1 MMSFARPLFVRS
13 ILSAAFSSCL
23 LFTLPITSQAAVPQ
37 KWKLDVPKTNVDFK
51 VAYLGSGTV
60 KGQFHKVDGNI
71 NYDIKN
77 PTRTTINFTVDTNSV
92 DTGRGLRD
100 RFLRRKE
107 LLNSAQYPT
116 MTFVSKKVSMINA
129 KEANVTG
136 NFTVLGQTK
145 PLTVKV
151 TLANVENDPI
161 TKKPTLKF
169 RATGLIDRYTYGVTA
184 FPKIVGNMI
193 PLDITGHLI
202 AAS

>member
-1 MMSFARPLFVRS
+1 MNIPAPSLLKIV
-13 ILSAAFSSCL
+13 LSTCL
-23 LFTLPITSQAAVPQ
+23 LLSLPVASMAATPQ

-51 VAYLGSGTV
+51 VAYLGNGTV
-60 KGQFHKVDGNI
+60 KGQFHKVNGVI
-71 NYDIKN
+71 NYDINN

-107 LLNSAQYPT
+107 LLNSAKYPT

-129 KEANVTG
+129 KEADVTG
-136 NFTVLGQTK
+136 DFTVLGQTK
-145 PLTVKV
+145 PMTVKV
-151 TLANVENDPI
+151 MLANVENDPV

-169 RATGLIDRYTYGVTA
+169 RATGIIDRYTYGVTA
-184 FPKIVGNMI
+184 FPKVVGNMI

-202 AAS
+202 AAN

>member
-1 MMSFARPLFVRS
+1 MMLLARPLSRS
-13 ILSAAFSSCL
+13 MLSATLSGCL
-23 LFTLPITSQAAVPQ
+23 LLALPIMSSATMPQ

-51 VAYLGSGTV
+51 VAYLGSGEV

-71 NYDIKN
+71 HYDVKN
-77 PTRTTINFTVDTNSV
+77 PTGTKINFTVDTNSI

-107 LLNSAQYPT
+107 LLNSTQYPT

-151 TLANVENDPI
+151 TLADVTNDPI

-169 RATGLIDRYTYGVTA
+169 RATGIIDRYTYGVTA

-202 AAS
+202 AAH